1 MKIILERIDGSDHET
16 GPSYLRLVTGG
27 LSGRIDEKV
36 EGLYLGGYQAVAH
49 KVTLIPGD
57 GVGPE
62 IARAA
67 RRVIDASG
75 VNIEWEVVEAGEA
88 LIPRYGTPLPE
99 YVLESIRRNRVA
111 LKGPITTPV
120 GGGFRSVNVTLRQEL
135 NLYAN
140 VRPAR
145 TMPGINTRYQNV
157 DLVVVRENTE
167 DLYAGIEHR
176 VGDDAAESIKIITR
190 RASERIARFA
200 FDLARK
206 QGRKKVTAV
215 HKANIMKLTD
225 GLFLE
230 CARKVAGE
238 YPDIVFEDMIV
249 DAMCMK
255 LVQSPENYDVLV
267 LPNLYGDI
275 VSDLCAGLVG
285 GLGIAPGANIGRD
298 VAVFEPVHGSAPKH
312 AGKNRIN
319 PLAMILSGVM
329 MLQHLGENEPAE
341 RIYSAVLAVLR
352 EGKTLTYD
360 LGGSASTSEMADAI
374 ISKMQ

>member
-1 MKIILERIDGSDHET
+1 M
-16 GPSYLRLVTGG
+16 
-27 LSGRIDEKV
+27 
-36 EGLYLGGYQAVAH
+36 AH

-62 IARAA
+62 IARAS
-67 RRVIDASG
+67 RRVIDSSG
-75 VNIEWEVVEAGEA
+75 VDIQWEVVEAGEA
-88 LIPRYGTPLPE
+88 LIPEYGTPLPD
-99 YVLESIRRNRVA
+99 YVLDSIRKNRVA

-120 GGGFRSVNVTLRQEL
+120 GRGFRSVNVTLRQEL

-145 TMPGINTRYQNV
+145 TLPGIVTRYQNV

-176 VGDDAAESIKIITR
+176 VGRDAAESIKIITR
-190 RASERIARFA
+190 EASERVVRFA
-200 FDLARK
+200 FKLARK

-215 HKANIMKLTD
+215 HKANIMKLSD

-230 CARKVAGE
+230 CARQVARE
-238 YPDIVFEDMIV
+238 YPDIAFEDMIV

-255 LVQSPENYDVLV
+255 IVQAPENYDVLV

-285 GLGIAPGANIGRD
+285 GLGVAPGANIGHE

-329 MLQHLGENEPAE
+329 MLQHLGEEEAAD
-341 RIYSAVLAVLR
+341 RVMQAVLAVLQ
-352 EGKTLTYD
+352 EGKALTYD
-360 LGGSASTSEMADAI
+360 LGGSAGTSEMADAI
-374 ISKMQ
+374 IEKVQG